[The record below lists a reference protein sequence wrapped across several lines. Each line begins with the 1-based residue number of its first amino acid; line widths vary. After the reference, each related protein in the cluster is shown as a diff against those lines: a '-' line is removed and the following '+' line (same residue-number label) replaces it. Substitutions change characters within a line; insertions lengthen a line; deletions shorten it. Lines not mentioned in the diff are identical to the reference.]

1 MINIVEVIRK
11 MKQGQTKPFLCRGD
25 NGKLY
30 VVKGNSATPAGLIK
44 EWIAGS
50 LGKKLGLPIP
60 DFTFVWVDESLI
72 ELDSDLRFELGAGS
86 AFASEYVPSLQEIS
100 YSDLLNMDSDL
111 LKNIYVFDY
120 WIKNDDRTLTELG
133 GNPNLFINQHNRNIV
148 VLDHNLAFELNF
160 DMSSFQR
167 IHVSIC
173 SFDDNLDLLIRDEF
187 YNKIHQAFSELD
199 LIIEKIPEDIK
210 QDATDFDGLISS
222 IKLLLVTYT
231 EDEFWEDIK

>member
-11 MKQGQTKPFLCRGD
+11 MKQGQTKPFLCRAD

-30 VVKGNSATPAGLIK
+30 VVKGNTATPDGIIK

-50 LGKKLGLPIP
+50 LGKKLGLPVP
-60 DFTFVWVDESLI
+60 DFTFVWVDESLL
-72 ELDSDLRFELGAGS
+72 EFDRDLRFELGAGT
-86 AFASEYVPSLQEIS
+86 AFASEYVQSLQEIT
-100 YSDLLNMDSDL
+100 YSDLLTVDSDL
-111 LKNIYVFDY
+111 LKKIFVFDY
-120 WIKNDDRTLTELG
+120 WIKNDDRTLTNLG
-133 GNPNLFINQHNRNIV
+133 GNPNLFINQQNRNIV

-160 DMSSFQR
+160 DMSSFKK

-173 SFDDNLDLLIRDEF
+173 SLDDNLDLLIRDEF
-187 YNKIHQAFSELD
+187 YNEIHQAFSGLD

-210 QDATDFDGLISS
+210 QNAINFDGLISS
-222 IKLLLVTYT
+222 IKLLLVKYT